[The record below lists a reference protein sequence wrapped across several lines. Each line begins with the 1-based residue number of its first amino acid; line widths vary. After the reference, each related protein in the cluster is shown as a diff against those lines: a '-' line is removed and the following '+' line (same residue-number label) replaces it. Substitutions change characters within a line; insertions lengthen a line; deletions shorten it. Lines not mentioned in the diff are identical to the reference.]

1 MPGSR
6 EPREISAVFTNL
18 TKEQEMGLRI
28 FFKNLEFLLKR
39 NIRKDYVSNRDL
51 MNFLGELPYML
62 PYDLAHT
69 RIPQIKSPEETIAAL
84 TGSGKSIA
92 RFGDGEF
99 MSMEET
105 DIPFQKAD
113 PQLARRLREIFVSN
127 DPNILIGAPGCI
139 FRMPINLSPH
149 CQIFLGLRGGNYR
162 RQVLRFCDMEKTYYS
177 TEFTQLYMTYE
188 NYDFDTY
195 YQRIMK
201 IWDQRDVTLICG
213 KGILDGLRHN
223 IFANAK
229 SLDFIYAPSRDAFFE
244 YDSILERARKI
255 SQDRMIIIILGPT
268 ATVLA
273 YDLASEGY
281 QALDFGH
288 IAKDYN
294 AWMEKQERSDQNIS
308 KFFKPD

>member
-1 MPGSR
+1 
-6 EPREISAVFTNL
+6 
-18 TKEQEMGLRI
+18 MGLRI

-51 MNFLGELPYML
+51 LKILGELPYML

-69 RIPQIKSPEETIAAL
+69 RIPKIKSPEETIEAL
-84 TGSGKSIA
+84 TDSRKSIA

-99 MSMEET
+99 MSMEGT

-113 PQLARRLREIFVSN
+113 TQLARRLQEIFVSSN
-127 DPNILIGAPGCI
+127 PEVLIGAPGCI
-139 FRMPINLSPH
+139 FRMPVNLSSH

-162 RQVLRFCDMEKTYYS
+162 QQVLRFCDMEKTYYS

-188 NYDFDTY
+188 NYDFDSY
-195 YQRIMK
+195 YRRIRK
-201 IWDQRDVTLICG
+201 IWDNRDVTLLCG

-223 IFANAK
+223 IFDNAK
-229 SLDFIYAPSRDAFFE
+229 SLEFIYAPSRDAFFAYE
-244 YDSILERARKI
+244 NIIGQARQI
-255 SQDRMIIIILGPT
+255 SKDRMIIIILGPT

-273 YDLASEGY
+273 YDLALEGY

-294 AWMEKQERSDQNIS
+294 AWMEKQERSDKNIND
-308 KFFKPD
+308 FFKPD